1 MITKTIGTLFIVLIC
16 IIMFPVALGL
26 VGGAFG
32 IVIGVIGAVFGA
44 IAGAIGGIF
53 GAIFGVIGWMFDG
66 LFNWHGP
73 FHFFRC
79 NIFTFAAIVLVVAL
93 LVRNRN
99 SRQ

>member
-1 MITKTIGTLFIVLIC
+1 MISKTIGTIFIVLIC

-26 VGGAFG
+26 LGGVFG
-32 IVIGVIGAVFGA
+32 IVMGIVGAVFGTM
-44 IAGAIGGIF
+44 AGAI
-53 GAIFGVIGWMFDG
+53 GAIFGVFGWMFDS

-93 LVRNRN
+93 LVKDRKN